1 MKLLKLCWLSI
12 LLMAMFLFGCS
23 SEKVPSNEDE
33 VRKAKRF
40 EELKELPLDTVL
52 TRAYK
57 FYEQFQATGDTLLRD
72 SMDDYR
78 NHFFARWKRSTDSL
92 CGTIPADDS
101 LAAELREIYEVV
113 MTFNIKRK
121 YHYVLDREKQDSLQ
135 NALYEM
141 RKKGWEENPDSMRA
155 VQEKQ
160 DSIRKATIQNMLDG
174 LLARKKGR
182 KENEDSIRAVRNKQD
197 SVWTAEIWS
206 IPLEEAMAGLK
217 KDSTN
222 VFNQIYFVQTMEVFY
237 ADTSASDMN
246 ELDKIDQHR
255 IKRDAWK
262 GTKSACLSK
271 TPMGQQILVL
281 NEEYES
287 LLNNFMKAN
296 VHESRQERYTFL
308 PIKYPFWY
316 PMIYVMPH
324 HSGDGFHFESF
335 PAMGRAL
342 FNKNHDMVILSVE
355 ESFNSGS
362 YYYLAKKNGKWEL
375 VMHKDGW
382 VA

>member
-1 MKLLKLCWLSI
+1 MMKMCWLPV
-12 LLMAMFLFGCS
+12 LLVALFLCGCS
-23 SEKVPSNEDE
+23 QTNEDD
-33 VRKAKRF
+33 VKRAIRF
-40 EELKELPLDTVL
+40 EALKGLPLDTVL
-52 TRAYK
+52 SRAYK
-57 FYEQFQATGDTLLRD
+57 FYEQFQVTNDTLLRD

-78 NHFFARWKRSTDSL
+78 DHFFARWELTSDSL
-92 CGTIPADDS
+92 CGTVPADDS
-101 LAAELREIYEVV
+101 LAADLREIYKVV
-113 MTFNIKRK
+113 ITFDAKRK
-121 YHYVLDREKQDSLQ
+121 YRYILDREKQDSLQ

-155 VQEKQ
+155 VVEKE
-160 DSIRKATIQNMLDG
+160 DSIQKAVFQNFLDG
-174 LLARKKGR
+174 LRARKEGR
-182 KENEDSIRAVRNKQD
+182 KENKDSVRAVQNQRD
-197 SVWTAEIWS
+197 SAWSAEIWA

-222 VFNQIYFVQTMEVFY
+222 VFNQIYFVQTMGVSY
-237 ADTSASDMN
+237 IDTSVSDMN

-271 TPMGQQILVL
+271 TPMGQQVLVL
-281 NEEYES
+281 NKEYYS

-316 PMIYVMPH
+316 PMISVVPH
-324 HSGDGFHFESF
+324 HSGDDFQFESF
-335 PAMGRAL
+335 PNMGTAL
-342 FNKNHDMVILSVE
+342 FNKTHDLVILSVE

-375 VMHKDGW
+375 VMHKSGW

>member
-1 MKLLKLCWLSI
+1 MKILKTFWLS
-12 LLMAMFLFGCS
+12 LFFVALFLCGCS
-23 SEKVPSNEDE
+23 QTNEDD

-40 EELKELPLDTVL
+40 EALKGLPLDTVL
-52 TRAYK
+52 SRAYK
-57 FYEQFQATGDTLLRD
+57 FYEQFQATGDTLQRD
-72 SMDDYR
+72 SMNDYR
-78 NHFFARWKRSTDSL
+78 DHFFVRWKLSTDSI
-92 CGTIPADDS
+92 CATVPADDS

-121 YHYVLDREKQDSLQ
+121 YRYVLDREKQDSLQ

-155 VQEKQ
+155 VVEKE
-160 DSIRKATIQNMLDG
+160 DSIQKAVFQNFLDG
-174 LLARKKGR
+174 LRARKEGR
-182 KENEDSIRAVRNKQD
+182 KENKDSVRAVQNQRD
-197 SVWTAEIWS
+197 SAWSAEIWA

-222 VFNQIYFVQTMEVFY
+222 VFNQIYFVQTMGVSY
-237 ADTSASDMN
+237 IDTSVSDMN

-271 TPMGQQILVL
+271 TPMGQQVLVL
-281 NEEYES
+281 NKEYYS

-316 PMIYVMPH
+316 PMISVVPH

-335 PAMGRAL
+335 PNMGTAL
-342 FNKNHDMVILSVE
+342 FNKTHDLVILSVE

-375 VMHKDGW
+375 VMYKHGW

>member
-1 MKLLKLCWLSI
+1 MKKLLVAMGLV
-12 LLMAMFLFGCS
+12 MMFLCGCS
-23 SEKVPSNEDE
+23 QTNEED
-33 VRKAKRF
+33 VQKAKRF
-40 EELKELPLDTVL
+40 EALKGLPLDTVL

-57 FYEQFQATGDTLLRD
+57 FYEQFQATGDTLQRD
-72 SMDDYR
+72 SMNDYR
-78 NHFFARWKRSTDSL
+78 DHFFARWKLTSDSL
-92 CGTIPADDS
+92 CGTVPADDS
-101 LAAELREIYEVV
+101 LAADLREIYKVV
-113 MTFNIKRK
+113 MEFYTKRK
-121 YHYVLDREKQDSLQ
+121 YSYVRDREKQDSIQ

-160 DSIRKATIQNMLDG
+160 DSIRKATFQNMLDG
-174 LLARKKGR
+174 LLARKERR
-182 KENEDSIRAVRNKQD
+182 KEYEDSIRAVRNKQD
-197 SVWTAEIWS
+197 SIWSAEIGS
-206 IPLEEAMAGLK
+206 FPLEEAVSSLK
-217 KDSTN
+217 KDSN
-222 VFNQIYFVQTMEVFY
+222 NEFNQIYFVQTMEVFY
-237 ADTSASDMN
+237 TDTSASDMN

-255 IKRDAWK
+255 IERDAWK
-262 GTKSACLSK
+262 ETKSACLNK

-281 NEEYES
+281 NKEYES
-287 LLNNFMKAN
+287 LLNDFMKAN

-316 PMIYVMPH
+316 PMISVMPH
-324 HSGDGFHFESF
+324 HSGDDFYFESF
-335 PAMGRAL
+335 PAIGRAL
-342 FNKNHDMVILSVE
+342 FNKTHDMVILSVE